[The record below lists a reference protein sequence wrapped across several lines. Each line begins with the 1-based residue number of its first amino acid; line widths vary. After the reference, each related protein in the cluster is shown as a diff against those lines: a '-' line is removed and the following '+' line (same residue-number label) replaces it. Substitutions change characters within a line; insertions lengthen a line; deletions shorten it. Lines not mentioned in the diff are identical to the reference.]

1 MVVGTIHASVQRR
14 VRFYMGKVRTSILIS
29 YLALTQCMN
38 YNVWVIPYGGQTGLK
53 FKVKELS
60 KGAMVAGLMNSIF
73 CLILIAKSMEE
84 MLDLSVTN
92 YHQQWSMVL
101 SSGQNRDTVAR
112 IPPPNYSSIEKEY
125 RQDQTAL

>member
-1 MVVGTIHASVQRR
+1 
-14 VRFYMGKVRTSILIS
+14 
-29 YLALTQCMN
+29 
-38 YNVWVIPYGGQTGLK
+38 
-53 FKVKELS
+53 
-60 KGAMVAGLMNSIF
+60 MVAGLMNSIF

-101 SSGQNRDTVAR
+101 SSGHNRNSVAR
-112 IPPPNYSSIEKEY
+112 ISPPNYSSIDKEY